1 MTPREVLIAAL
12 RFEPCHGAIPH
23 MELEF
28 QLSEEMFGERTLFPG
43 DYEAIPRHARR
54 DALVDNVKLWL
65 RIAERFGWNII
76 TGLHWLPVEAQAE
89 SFGIVRELAGR
100 KYMLSVLM
108 DGTLPIP
115 AGSEMESLAFRMAD
129 EPDGLIADLDER
141 ANRAIE
147 AMRTLIGAGAE
158 IVVMCS
164 DYCFNSGPYLSP
176 RMFRRFITPFLKR
189 QISAVRRAG
198 AFAVKHTDG
207 NLWPIMDQIL
217 ECEPDGL
224 HSIDPMA
231 GMDIR
236 KVREHV
242 GDGLCLFGNVD
253 CSTLQ
258 LGDTDGIEASARYC
272 LEHGP
277 LDGTGYVYSSSN
289 CIFRGMPAASY
300 LQMLGVRDRWRCEAP
315 PAVPAISGTP

>member
-1 MTPREVLIAAL
+1 MTPREQLIAAL
-12 RFEPCHGAIPH
+12 RFEPCEGAVPH

-43 DYEAIPRHARR
+43 DYDAIPKHARR
-54 DALVDNVKLWL
+54 DALVDNAKLWL
-65 RIAERFGWNII
+65 KIAERFEWSII
-76 TGLHWLPVEAQAE
+76 TGLHWLPVEAQSE
-89 SFGIVRELAGR
+89 SFGIIRELSGR

-115 AGSEMESLAFRMAD
+115 SGSEMEDLSFRMAD
-129 EPDGLIADLDER
+129 DAEGLLAELDER

-164 DYCFNSGPYLSP
+164 DYCFNSGPFLSP
-176 RMFRRFITPFLKR
+176 KMFRQFIAPFLKR
-189 QISAVRRAG
+189 QVSAVHQAG

-207 NLWPIMDQIL
+207 NLWPIMDQIM
-217 ECEPDGL
+217 ECEPDGI
-224 HSIDPMA
+224 HSVDPMA

-242 GDGLCLFGNVD
+242 GSRLCLFGNVD

-258 LGDTDGIEASARYC
+258 IGTPDQIEESARYC

-277 LDGTGYVYSSSN
+277 LDGTGYVFASSN
-289 CIFRGMPAASY
+289 CIFRGMPAESY
-300 LQMLGVRDRWRCEAP
+300 LRMLAVRDRWRCDASSRT
-315 PAVPAISGTP
+315 PAAASAE